1 MFDPA
6 KFPILIDGS
15 VILISKLYIILYYIL
30 YVIHSYSIH
39 FFYFTYVL
47 FLMYLCYGFI
57 RYKTE
62 NGQKLEPIEEIT
74 IEVIIQFA
82 IHNMLVQEY
91 VLLTS

>member
-1 MFDPA
+1 
-6 KFPILIDGS
+6 
-15 VILISKLYIILYYIL
+15 
-30 YVIHSYSIH
+30 
-39 FFYFTYVL
+39 
-47 FLMYLCYGFI
+47 MYLCYGFI